1 MLWHWFPS
9 LLIQKTIPPH
19 RWEDYYRVVLHHTR
33 CLLHTI
39 AWWTCETRRWY
50 KLISL
55 KLNLFGKKRKYNR
68 GSGNQK
74 FLVFGM
80 VERGTKKWFYNWSI
94 KGIQL
99 SPYQSLINMLKRGL
113 LFILISLHTSHLQTK
128 ATAILPSTTIEGLW
142 SLAKLKIKKWR
153 VFYQANCNASS
164 TNSCIAIDMD
174 TRMAMFT
181 GDYYMTLDTWRWL
194 SCRRTLFSD
203 CIIHKF
209 NCTENFFNE

>member
-39 AWWTCETRRWY
+39 AWWTCENRRWY

-94 KGIQL
+94 KGIQI

-113 LFILISLHTSHLQTK
+113 LISLHTSHLQTK

-153 VFYQANCNASS
+153 VFYIPSKLQ
-164 TNSCIAIDMD
+164 CIFDEFMY
-174 TRMAMFT
+174 RYRYGHEN
-181 GDYYMTLDTWRWL
+181 GDVYRRLLHDVGYMTLAKLPTDFIQWL
-194 SCRRTLFSD
+194 HYT
-203 CIIHKF
+203 
-209 NCTENFFNE
+209 